1 MGMTWNKS
9 RQKHFRIAPI
19 PTPVLTGSGS
29 KGPLSR
35 LRYHHPLG
43 GSMISESR
51 RKVYRRDHKGSFLA
65 YYL

>member
-1 MGMTWNKS
+1 MEAKK
-9 RQKHFRIAPI
+9 KHFRIDPI

-43 GSMISESR
+43 SSMVTER
-51 RKVYRRDHKGSFLA
+51 HRNVHRRDHKGSFLA
-65 YYL
+65 